1 LFSVEYQ
8 LCKEFPAMSPFELER
23 RTFHEV
29 IGLYSR
35 VRDMQ
40 IRQDRQTQKQ
50 IRRAGR
56 GGGEI
61 IRRPAGD
68 NWF

>member
-1 LFSVEYQ
+1 MLFSLEHQ
-8 LCKEFPAMSPFELER
+8 LCKEYPALSPFDLER

-40 IRQDRQTQKQ
+40 IRMDKQTQKQ
-50 IRRAGR
+50 IRQTGR
-56 GGGEI
+56 DGGI

>member
-1 LFSVEYQ
+1 
-8 LCKEFPAMSPFELER
+8 MSPFELER

-40 IRQDRQTQKQ
+40 IRMEKQTQKQ
-50 IRRAGR
+50 IRNTGR
-56 GGGEI
+56 DGGI

>member
-1 LFSVEYQ
+1 
-8 LCKEFPAMSPFELER
+8 
-23 RTFHEV
+23 
-29 IGLYSR
+29 
-35 VRDMQ
+35 MQ

-50 IRRAGR
+50 IRHAGR